1 MALDQSPRS
10 PFFPPWLKWLP
21 FVANA
26 PTLTQQQ
33 WQLLGLVAFVALF
46 GNYGAA
52 LLSLALPQ
60 IQAELSIPAAQM
72 SNLGALIRMGALP
85 AFLLTLAADR
95 LGRRQLLIFSTVAFS
110 LLTGATAFVP
120 DAAGLV
126 ALQFLVRTFV
136 TAASLLAG
144 VMIVEEFP
152 ESGRGWGIGTLT
164 ALGSVGGG
172 LAALLFALV
181 NLVPFGWRALYV
193 LGLLGL
199 VFSFYLRRH
208 LRETVRFQTQTLQ
221 PVATAPARSPS
232 RPLVSL
238 IRAYPGRFLV
248 IGAIIFLVNLG
259 EGAALFYDA
268 AYLQQAHGWQ
278 PWQIALL
285 NLSAGFMAV
294 LGSAMAGQLSDR
306 FGRKRATVLFLIT
319 APLGIIGYFNGA
331 GWWLPLG
338 WAAFLFTNIGASV
351 ALSTMRAE
359 LFPTSYRS
367 TAAGAAAVLA
377 TLGGAL
383 SLALHG
389 QIVAYTGSPWS
400 AINWLA
406 LFVFLAP
413 LLVIPLPET
422 SGRTLEEI
430 APER

>member
-1 MALDQSPRS
+1 MALDQPPPSPFSPR
-10 PFFPPWLKWLP
+10 WVKRLP
-21 FVANA
+21 FAANA
-26 PTLTQQQ
+26 PALNHHQ
-33 WQLLGLVAFVALF
+33 WQLLGLVALVALF
-46 GNYGAA
+46 GNYGVA
-52 LLSLALPQ
+52 LLGLALPQ

-72 SNLGALIRMGALP
+72 SNLGALIRLGALP
-85 AFLLTLAADR
+85 AFLLTVAADR
-95 LGRRQLLIFSTVAFS
+95 LGRRPLLIFSTVTFS
-110 LLTGATAFVP
+110 LLTGATAFVSN
-120 DAAGLV
+120 AAGLV
-126 ALQFLVRTFV
+126 ALQFLGRTFV
-136 TAASLLAG
+136 TAASLLAS

-152 ESGRGWGIGTLT
+152 ESGRGWGIGALT

-172 LAALLFALV
+172 SAALLFGLV

-193 LGLLGL
+193 IGLLGL
-199 VFSFYLRRH
+199 VFSLYLHKH
-208 LRETVRFQTQTLQ
+208 LRETVRFQMQPLQ
-221 PVATAPARSPS
+221 PDSATPVSVPS

-238 IRAYPGRFLV
+238 LRAYPGRFMG

-294 LGSAMAGQLSDR
+294 LGSAMAGHLSDR
-306 FGRKRATVLFLIT
+306 FGRKRATVLFLIS
-319 APLGIIGYFNGA
+319 APIGIIGYFNGA
-331 GWWLPLG
+331 GWWLPVG
-338 WAAFLFTNIGASV
+338 WAAFLFTNMGAGV

-389 QIVAYTGSPWS
+389 QIVERTGSPWT
-400 AINWLA
+400 AISWLA
-406 LFVFLAP
+406 LFVCLAP
-413 LLVIPLPET
+413 LLIFPLPET

-430 APER
+430 SPER

>member
-1 MALDQSPRS
+1 MIDQPTPLPSFPR
-10 PFFPPWLKWLP
+10 WLKRLP
-21 FVANA
+21 FAANA
-26 PTLTQQQ
+26 PALNRYQ
-33 WQLLGLVAFVALF
+33 WQLLGLVALVAFF

-72 SNLGALIRMGALP
+72 SNLGALIRLGALP

-95 LGRRQLLIFSTVAFS
+95 RGRRQLLIFSTVSFS

-152 ESGRGWGIGTLT
+152 ENARGWGIGALT

-208 LRETVRFQTQTLQ
+208 LRETVRFQTQPLQ
-221 PVATAPARSPS
+221 PASTAPAGTPNQ
-232 RPLVSL
+232 PLLSL
-238 IRAYPGRFLV
+238 LRAYPGRFMV

-294 LGSAMAGQLSDR
+294 LGSAVAGQLSDR
-306 FGRKRATVLFLIT
+306 FGRKRATVFFLLS
-319 APLGIIGYFNGA
+319 APIGIIGYFNGA
-331 GWWLPLG
+331 GWWLPIG
-338 WAAFLFTNIGASV
+338 WTAFLFTNIGAGV

-367 TAAGAAAVLA
+367 TAAGAAVVLA

-389 QIVAYTGSPWS
+389 QIVAYTGSPWA
-400 AINWLA
+400 AISWLA
-406 LFVFLAP
+406 LFVCLAP
-413 LLVIPLPET
+413 LLIFPLPET

-430 APER
+430 SPER